1 MAKQNFNPS
10 EEGFFGGEV
19 GQNGG
24 LLVFEFWILEA
35 QGDGGLFQVA
45 VDKGFGIHRLFAS
58 WLKLINNE
66 EITILAR
73 E

>member
-10 EEGFFGGEV
+10 EEGF
-19 GQNGG
+19 
-24 LLVFEFWILEA
+24 LVVKWGRVEDYQSFEFWILEA
-35 QGDGGLFQVA
+35 QEGGGLFQVA